1 MEIITIEKKAFELW
15 KQKFEEFVN
24 RMDMLCAS
32 SRQKKEKWLDNSD
45 VCRLLN
51 VSARTLQTYRDT
63 GKLPY
68 SQINSKIYYKASDVD
83 AFIQRK
89 VNKPTK

>member
-1 MEIITIEKKAFELW
+1 MEIITIEKKTFELW
-15 KQKFEEFVN
+15 KQKFEEFIN
-24 RMDMLCAS
+24 RMDALCAPH
-32 SRQKKEKWLDNSD
+32 RKKQEKWLDNSD

-83 AFIQRK
+83 AFVQSK
-89 VNKPTK
+89 VNKQTK

>member
-1 MEIITIEKKAFELW
+1 
-15 KQKFEEFVN
+15 
-24 RMDMLCAS
+24 MLCAS

-68 SQINSKIYYKASDVD
+68 SQINSKIYYKAWDVD
-83 AFIQRK
+83 AFIQGK
-89 VNKPTK
+89 VNKQTK